1 MHGPGD
7 PCRNGPRHDGHVPPQ
22 QASPPDPSSR
32 PDPDHDPRERRTA
45 LTLVAAQM
53 LLIAAVAVLP
63 GGTPP
68 WGWPTPGWLRVLGAA
83 GGLAGL
89 AVMAL
94 GGTALGRGL
103 TAVPLPNRHAVL
115 RTGGLYRWVRHPI
128 YSGLLLAAG
137 SLVVATGGGARLV
150 AFVALATLLGVK
162 ARWEEERL
170 ARHFAGY
177 RQYARRTPRF
187 VPGMRPRV

>member
-1 MHGPGD
+1 MSD
-7 PCRNGPRHDGHVPPQ
+7 
-22 QASPPDPSSR
+22 PDPGAPAPDDPGTDRTDR
-32 PDPDHDPRERRTA
+32 PDPPDPRERRAA
-45 LTLVAAQM
+45 LALVGAQM
-53 LLIAAVAVLP
+53 LLIAAVVLLP

-68 WGWPTPGWLRVLGAA
+68 WGWPTPAWLRGLGAVGA
-83 GGLAGL
+83 LAGL
-89 AVMAL
+89 GVMVLA
-94 GGTALGRGL
+94 GTTLGRGL

-137 SLVVATGGGARLV
+137 GLVAATGGGARLV
-150 AFVALATLLGVK
+150 ALVALVALLHVK
-162 ARWEEERL
+162 ARWEESRL

-187 VPGMRPRV
+187 LPGTRPRV